1 MNKKTSFLLLV
12 MVLVCFTSIGQIAK
26 SKWHF
31 KSTNLIGN
39 LLGEQGSK
47 FSMQSINGFSKNNW
61 MLGIGVG
68 IDPYGHSSIPVFLD
82 LRKSFGKKAWQPFV
96 YADGGP
102 SFPLAN
108 PDLPKTWSSGIP
120 AFDLNTGW
128 VAEFGLGLQKKIAGS
143 TQFVLQFG
151 YSQKYYSFVNHY
163 NNFGFFSG
171 GLWPETTTYDY
182 QYRRWAIRMGITL

>member
-1 MNKKTSFLLLV
+1 MIKKTSFFMLLMILTYIV
-12 MVLVCFTSIGQIAK
+12 TTAQTTK

-47 FSMQSINGFSKNNW
+47 FSMQSINGFSKNSW
-61 MLGIGVG
+61 MVGIGVG
-68 IDPYGHSSIPVFLD
+68 IDPYGYSSIPVFLD

-108 PDLPKTWSSGIP
+108 PDLPKTWSSGLP

-128 VAEFGLGLQKKIAGS
+128 VAEFGIGLQKKIAGS

-151 YSQKYYSFVNHY
+151 YSQKYYSLTSHQS
-163 NNFGFFSG
+163 NFGFISSI
-171 GLWPETTTYDY
+171 WPETSTYDY

>member
-1 MNKKTSFLLLV
+1 MTKKTCFLLLV
-12 MVLVCFTSIGQIAK
+12 MVLVCFTSTAQIAK

-47 FSMQSINGFSKNNW
+47 FSMQSINGFTKNNW
-61 MLGIGVG
+61 SLGIGVG
-68 IDPYGHSSIPVFLD
+68 IDPYGHSSIPVFMD
-82 LRKSFGKKAWQPFV
+82 IRKSLGKKAWQPFV

-102 SFPLAN
+102 SFPLPN
-108 PDLPKTWSSGIP
+108 PDLPKTWSSGLP

-128 VAEFGLGLQKKIAGS
+128 VAEFGIGLQKKIAGS

-151 YSQKYYSFVNHY
+151 YSQKYYSFLNH
-163 NNFGFFSG
+163 NGNIGFISG
-171 GLWPETTTYDY
+171 FWPETTTYEY
-182 QYRRWAIRMGITL
+182 QYRRWAVRMGISL